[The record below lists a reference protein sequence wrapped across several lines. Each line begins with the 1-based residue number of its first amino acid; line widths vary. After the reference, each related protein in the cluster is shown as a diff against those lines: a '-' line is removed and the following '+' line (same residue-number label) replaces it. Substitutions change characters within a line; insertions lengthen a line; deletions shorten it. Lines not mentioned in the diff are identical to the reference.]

1 MCLLWKYSF
10 AKRLLAGKVIQG
22 FRKEAMKSD
31 FVSLVFPTPE
41 LLQQAILPKVEMSS
55 YYKTNRQFLTNF
67 TKFGG
72 NHFPF
77 DRSDLKNDY
86 KFNNSF
92 PWEKFMPKISLFLG
106 VRYKVGTFSICLCH
120 FYEGT
125 YWHWLIG
132 LIRDEKPLTWK
143 CIKVWRCN
151 TTQQEVLRL
160 LLCENYYP
168 YLFVVKVYQLI
179 RIGLVGEELY
189 RPQLKTDLWNQSK
202 NEACGHHTLII
213 FLLIFA
219 WFVSPLPFS
228 CWTLSSCI
236 DLSEGRKRRMISP
249 QDCNMSRNIFRK
261 HYAKCSVF
269 LCNSLQKVR
278 KCNPKSPS
286 QLEGVDTVCCLQGC
300 LILQVFAFT
309 PDQQKPGSDPLSYWL
324 F

>member
-1 MCLLWKYSF
+1 M
-10 AKRLLAGKVIQG
+10 
-22 FRKEAMKSD
+22 
-31 FVSLVFPTPE
+31 
-41 LLQQAILPKVEMSS
+41 
-55 YYKTNRQFLTNF
+55 
-67 TKFGG
+67 
-72 NHFPF
+72 H
-77 DRSDLKNDY
+77 
-86 KFNNSF
+86 
-92 PWEKFMPKISLFLG
+92 KISLFLG

-151 TTQQEVLRL
+151 TPQQEVLRL

-179 RIGLVGEELY
+179 RIGLVGESY
-189 RPQLKTDLWNQSK
+189 TDPSWKLTYGTNQK
-202 NEACGHHTLII
+202 MRLVVII
-213 FLLIFA
+213 PLLFFLLIFA

-261 HYAKCSVF
+261 HYAKCSVV
-269 LCNSLQKVR
+269 LCISLQKVR

-286 QLEGVDTVCCLQGC
+286 QKEGGWYCLLFTGLLNSTSVCFYPRPTEARLR
-300 LILQVFAFT
+300 
-309 PDQQKPGSDPLSYWL
+309 SS
-324 F
+324 